1 MGIEPTP
8 LRVNCGVLSWRA
20 LSHGSSCEPSFVAAA
35 GVAFDGSWAKA
46 LVGPQVICAPR
57 IDAIARRWIH
67 CVTVFR
73 GERFGATME
82 WNLREERK
90 GKEVG

>member
-1 MGIEPTP
+1 M
-8 LRVNCGVLSWRA
+8 
-20 LSHGSSCEPSFVAAA
+20 
-35 GVAFDGSWAKA
+35 
-46 LVGPQVICAPR
+46 PR

-73 GERFGATME
+73 GESFRGESFRGEKFRGERFRGERFGATME
-82 WNLREERK
+82 WNLREERR

>member
-1 MGIEPTP
+1 M
-8 LRVNCGVLSWRA
+8 
-20 LSHGSSCEPSFVAAA
+20 AAA

-46 LVGPQVICAPR
+46 LVGPQVNCMPR

-73 GERFGATME
+73 GASFRGASFRGEKFRGERFGATME
-82 WNLREERK
+82 WNLREDRR

>member
-1 MGIEPTP
+1 M
-8 LRVNCGVLSWRA
+8 
-20 LSHGSSCEPSFVAAA
+20 
-35 GVAFDGSWAKA
+35 
-46 LVGPQVICAPR
+46 PR

-67 CVTVFR
+67 CVTVFRGESFRGEKFR

>member
-1 MGIEPTP
+1 M
-8 LRVNCGVLSWRA
+8 
-20 LSHGSSCEPSFVAAA
+20 AAA

-46 LVGPQVICAPR
+46 LVGPQVICMPR
-57 IDAIARRWIH
+57 IDAIARRRIH

-73 GERFGATME
+73 GESFRGEKFRGERFGTTME
-82 WNLREERK
+82 WNLREERR

>member
-1 MGIEPTP
+1 M
-8 LRVNCGVLSWRA
+8 
-20 LSHGSSCEPSFVAAA
+20 AAA

-46 LVGPQVICAPR
+46 LVVPQVICVPR

-73 GERFGATME
+73 GESFRGEKFCGEKFRGERFGATME
-82 WNLREERK
+82 WNLREERR
-90 GKEVG
+90 GKVVR